1 MTRCWKLWRD
11 FGFLHLLPLALFPVP
26 GSAVAKEEPQLER
39 EIVDLVPDDR
49 ASAGANT
56 FLAPFT
62 SIFLGPGYWYGKR
75 SVEVDTT
82 PQGAMLDIFYVR
94 GNFQKRFEQGESPA
108 RILLPSRIE
117 AGPRDTVTIRALL
130 DGYREREVSIR
141 VRSRDANVTLDM
153 TPLPNSL
160 MAVSSVTLAGRGSL
174 IFLTKEALAFRIQKS
189 TEGLAVVLSET
200 ANTAGSSEA
209 MRAVSN
215 SLIGS
220 LRGRQLGEDL
230 VVEVRF
236 TDAGRDNIEV
246 RSVQRVDAVRDLH
259 SYTLNFIPSDQ
270 GAAAVRRARAGLARI
285 EADQVLGCALEF
297 DRSLREAL
305 DPADLARALVPKGAF
320 TDPFLRAAMK
330 RLGELSPKGV
340 VSLTDGSSYR
350 VAAPIELMAALNQA
364 SEVRAYLSLL
374 RQFVAELELENHRRE
389 TLRGL
394 IASEVGPA
402 HFDEVLDRAEA
413 NESRCN
419 AES

>member
-1 MTRCWKLWRD
+1 MAEDGVAYPEIWR
-11 FGFLHLLPLALFPVP
+11 
-26 GSAVAKEEPQLER
+26 
-39 EIVDLVPDDR
+39 VD
-49 ASAGANT
+49 
-56 FLAPFT
+56 
-62 SIFLGPGYWYGKR
+62 
-75 SVEVDTT
+75 E
-82 PQGAMLDIFYVR
+82 
-94 GNFQKRFEQGESPA
+94 
-108 RILLPSRIE
+108 
-117 AGPRDTVTIRALL
+117 
-130 DGYREREVSIR
+130 
-141 VRSRDANVTLDM
+141 SRD
-153 TPLPNSL
+153 S
-160 MAVSSVTLAGRGSL
+160 
-174 IFLTKEALAFRIQKS
+174 
-189 TEGLAVVLSET
+189 
-200 ANTAGSSEA
+200 
-209 MRAVSN
+209 
-215 SLIGS
+215 
-220 LRGRQLGEDL
+220 
-230 VVEVRF
+230 
-236 TDAGRDNIEV
+236 IEV
-246 RSVQRVDAVRDLH
+246 RSVQSVDAVRDLH
-259 SYTLNFIPSDQ
+259 SYTLNFVPSDQ